1 MNGLSLI
8 AIFVL
13 MAAIAA
19 FAVLCLRREN
29 TNMSRGAWSAAL
41 TASAAVIG
49 FFVGAFLNDAFGGA
63 TVFALIAG
71 VGCIV
76 NAIDDLKEDASEDE
90 EPEA

>member
-1 MNGLSLI
+1 MSKTGWAV
-8 AIFVL
+8 AI
-13 MAAIAA
+13 
-19 FAVLCLRREN
+19 
-29 TNMSRGAWSAAL
+29 

-49 FFVGAFLNDAFGGA
+49 FFVGAGLNDAFGGA

-76 NAIDDLKEDASEDE
+76 NAIDDRREDASEDK